1 MPLSLSTGRAVL
13 IPLRR
18 CSIPTSS
25 GPRLRTFLSGADS
38 AAMLAFTTGAL
49 AYAGSAARFTQSRS
63 AVKMDAALE
72 YARLP
77 QS

>member
-1 MPLSLSTGRAVL
+1 
-13 IPLRR
+13 
-18 CSIPTSS
+18 
-25 GPRLRTFLSGADS
+25 
-38 AAMLAFTTGAL
+38 MLAFTTGAL